1 MADFSKFRTAVSGFN
16 RTDVVNYIESAS
28 MEHQKALRK
37 LTDERD
43 KLAAENAQLQTQL
56 TGLQARLIQV
66 QADND
71 ALTEQVNALAQEG
84 SDLAEQ
90 LKAGGIPPNQAGAKR
105 GAAPAT
111 NTASRTRHHG
121 SHGSAPKRNTYR
133 ERYTG

>member
-71 ALTEQVNALAQEG
+71 ALTEQVNTLAQEG
-84 SDLAEQ
+84 SGLAEQ
-90 LKAGGIPPNQAGAKR
+90 LKAAHLSEDLIRLSVGIENADDIIADLDQALAQ
-105 GAAPAT
+105 A
-111 NTASRTRHHG
+111 
-121 SHGSAPKRNTYR
+121 
-133 ERYTG
+133 

>member
-71 ALTEQVNALAQEG
+71 ALKPRPSRSPRRKPDPSRKNR
-84 SDLAEQ
+84 
-90 LKAGGIPPNQAGAKR
+90 PPR
-105 GAAPAT
+105 PR
-111 NTASRTRHHG
+111 SPPRR
-121 SHGSAPKRNTYR
+121 SPRSPKRS
-133 ERYTG
+133 